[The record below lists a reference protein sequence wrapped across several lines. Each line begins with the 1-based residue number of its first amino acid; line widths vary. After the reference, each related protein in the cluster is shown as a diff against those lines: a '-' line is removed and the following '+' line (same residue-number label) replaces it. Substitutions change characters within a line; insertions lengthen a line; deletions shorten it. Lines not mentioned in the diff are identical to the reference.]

1 MVFAREKCYQT
12 TEASMERERER
23 ESEGARLVVLHKRLF
38 KARNEENGAIGGVL
52 K

>member
-1 MVFAREKCYQT
+1 MVFAREKWYQT
-12 TEASMERERER
+12 TEASMERER